1 MPFVASAINLQ
12 KQRKKKKEE
21 KQMKR
26 GNFFVVLLS
35 AIAVIVAVFSIVA
48 QQNKL
53 NELREKQEELE
64 SLVVEYKDKVYG
76 LKYELERE
84 IDDEYV
90 ERIARERLGYYKI
103 GEKIYTPGDD
113 GKYGK

>member
-1 MPFVASAINLQ
+1 
-12 KQRKKKKEE
+12 
-21 KQMKR
+21 MKR

-35 AIAVIVAVFSIVA
+35 VLAVMAAIFSIVS
-48 QQNKL
+48 QQAKL
-53 NELREKQEELE
+53 NELRKKQEELE
-64 SLVVEYKDKVYG
+64 GLVIEYRDKVDG

-84 IDDEYV
+84 IDDEYIARV
-90 ERIARERLGYYKI
+90 ARERLGYYKI

>member
-1 MPFVASAINLQ
+1 
-12 KQRKKKKEE
+12 
-21 KQMKR
+21 MKR

-35 AIAVIVAVFSIVA
+35 VLAVVAAIFSIVS
-48 QQNKL
+48 QQARL
-53 NELREKQEELE
+53 NELRKKQEELE
-64 SLVVEYKDKVYG
+64 GLVIEYRDKVDG

-84 IDDEYV
+84 IDDEYIARV
-90 ERIARERLGYYKI
+90 ARERLGYYKI